1 MARSF
6 STGNY
11 STLFSTLAAAAL
23 LLLATGCKPS
33 PTASEA
39 TSAAPAQVAPQQ
51 VHTNPNAPWQADCDG
66 DIAAIKADIAKLESW
81 PGPFSEE
88 TILDPL
94 NQIETRIAD
103 GVNFASLMENV
114 HPRSEIRDHASACT
128 TAYADLATQLSLSRG
143 IYDAVTKVDVSDG
156 AEDTQRYHELT
167 LKGFHLSGV
176 DKDEATRNKI
186 RELSDRITQLGQE
199 FDKNILE
206 DVRYIEVSP
215 EELDGL
221 PKDVIAGKPVGENG
235 KIKLSTRYV
244 DSVPVYTYV
253 HSDKVRQQL
262 RQQDQSRGY
271 PQNEKVLK
279 ALLTTRHELAN
290 VLGFDSYAD
299 LITNDK
305 MIGSAANALSFIER
319 VHALAKPAADE
330 DMRKLLARLQQIQ
343 PEATKVQRWQ
353 SSYLEEQIR
362 REVYQID
369 SAELRQYFPFA
380 KVKQG
385 MFQLIEHQFDVQ
397 IKPWATETWDKSVE
411 GYEMYQG
418 DELIGR
424 FYLDLHPREGK
435 YQHAAAFT
443 YQTGIDG
450 KQLPMSA
457 LVCNFAGGSDPN
469 EPMEYAEVQTFLH
482 EFGHLLHSLFGGH
495 QRYARLS
502 GIATE
507 WDFVEAPSQMLEE
520 WMYDTDTLQTF
531 AINAKGESIP
541 ADIVERLRAAR
552 SFGEGAMTSV
562 QMYYSALS
570 LEYHRLDPAS
580 FNLVDKM
587 IELENTYSP
596 FPHQDNTY
604 FFANLGH
611 LNGYSAIYY
620 TYMWSKVIALDMFS
634 QFQTN
639 GLRDKATAHYYRDKV
654 LAPGGAK
661 PAATLVEDFLGRP
674 YNFDAFSRYLT
685 DRKDRPGQAA
695 ENAGSASQSH

>member
-6 STGNY
+6 TTGKYSSLLSSTI
-11 STLFSTLAAAAL
+11 AAAAL
-23 LLLATGCKPS
+23 LLAVGCEPRQSPATTEAT
-33 PTASEA
+33 TASP
-39 TSAAPAQVAPQQ
+39 AAQMPSKQAPSD
-51 VHTNPNAPWQADCDG
+51 PWQADCDS
-66 DIAAIKADIAKLESW
+66 DIATIKADLAKLESW

-88 TILDPL
+88 TVLDPL
-94 NQIETRIAD
+94 NELETRIAD

-114 HPRSEIRDHASACT
+114 HPRTELRDHASACT

-143 IYDAVTKVDVSDG
+143 IYDAVTKVDVSE
-156 AEDTQRYHELT
+156 AAKDTQRYHDLT

-176 DKDEATRNKI
+176 DKDEKTRQKI
-186 RELSDRITQLGQE
+186 RELSDRITKLGQE

-221 PKDVIAGKPVGENG
+221 PEDFIAGKPVDKNG
-235 KIKLSTRYV
+235 KIQLSTRYV
-244 DSVPVYTYV
+244 DTIPVYTYV
-253 HSDKVRQQL
+253 HSDRVRQQL
-262 RQQDQSRGY
+262 RQQDHSRGY

-290 VLGFDSYAD
+290 LLGFANYAD

-305 MIGSAANALSFIER
+305 MIGSSANALAFIQR
-319 VHALAKPAADE
+319 VHDLAKPAADE
-330 DMRKLLARLQQIQ
+330 DMRKLLNRLKQIQ
-343 PEATKVQRWQ
+343 PEATEVQRWQ
-353 SSYLEEQIR
+353 STYLEEQLR
-362 REVYQID
+362 KEVYNID
-369 SAELRQYFPFA
+369 SSELRQYFPYA
-380 KVKQG
+380 RVKQG
-385 MFQLIEHQFDVQ
+385 MFELVEHLFDVQ
-397 IKPWATETWDKSVE
+397 IKPWETATWDTSVE
-411 GYEMYQG
+411 GYEMFQDG
-418 DELIGR
+418 ELIGR
-424 FYLDLHPREGK
+424 FYLDMHPREGK
-435 YQHAAAFT
+435 YQHAAAFV
-443 YQTGIDG
+443 YQTGIEG

-469 EPMEYAEVQTFLH
+469 ALMEYGEVQTFLH

-531 AINAKGESIP
+531 AINAKGEPVP
-541 ADIVERLRAAR
+541 ADVVERLRAAR
-552 SFGEGAMTSV
+552 SFGEGAMTNV

-580 FNLVDKM
+580 FDLEDKM

-596 FPHQDNTY
+596 FPHQDDTY

-639 GLRDKATAHYYRDKV
+639 GLRDQATAHYYRDKV
-654 LAPGGAK
+654 LAPGGTQ
-661 PAATLVEDFLGRP
+661 PAATLVENFLGRP
-674 YNFDAFSRYLT
+674 YNFDSFSRYLT
-685 DRKDRPGQAA
+685 DRKDISGQAV
-695 ENAGSASQSH
+695 ENSGPASQSH